1 MISIVPPKKTYI
13 GYSTTDGG
21 SCEGLLRRGNS
32 GNAQKPGKTVLCL
45 PRSICYNKR
54 IGNVKLNKGGLFM
67 TKEKDK
73 TMNGLIVSL
82 VSLLCAAAFII
93 IGFTTGIWHPTWVIF
108 FAIPILRIILNMV
121 ELKKQGGADVNTEEK
136 K

>member
-1 MISIVPPKKTYI
+1 
-13 GYSTTDGG
+13 
-21 SCEGLLRRGNS
+21 
-32 GNAQKPGKTVLCL
+32 
-45 PRSICYNKR
+45 
-54 IGNVKLNKGGLFM
+54 M